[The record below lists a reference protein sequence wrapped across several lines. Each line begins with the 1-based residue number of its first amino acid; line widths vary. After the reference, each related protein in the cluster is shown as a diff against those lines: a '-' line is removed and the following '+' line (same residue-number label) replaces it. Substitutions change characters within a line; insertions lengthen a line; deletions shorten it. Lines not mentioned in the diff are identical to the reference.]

1 MRIVGLS
8 LPVVLSFLLLAAH
21 FSRAGHAPLTLVALF
36 LPALLAVRRPWAAR
50 VMQLCLVLGGAEWLR
65 TMIRLV
71 GERRSLGEPFARLVI
86 ILSAVAGVTV
96 RPPSYSESRPF
107 GKGSP
112 GRARSPH
119 PRAARA
125 ESRSPAGRAR
135 IRFPP

>member
-1 MRIVGLS
+1 MDAMRIVGLS

-36 LPALLAVRRPWAAR
+36 LPALLAVRRPWAAK

-96 RPPSYSESRPF
+96 LSALVFRNPAFRERFAGAGAEPASS
-107 GKGSP
+107 GGP
-112 GRARSPH
+112 G
-119 PRAARA
+119 
-125 ESRSPAGRAR
+125 
-135 IRFPP
+135 